1 MLRVLIV
8 DDEKIERQGV
18 RFLLSRQVSDA
29 EIYEAENGQKAMIL
43 IRQYSIDLLLSDVK
57 MPVMSGLELAQ
68 QVRRYSPCTEIVI
81 FSGYNDFSYAREA
94 LRSGVS
100 DYVLKPVDPTEFAR
114 TIQRVVSKIYEKQ
127 EQSRQEVRRLQELRK
142 YFLLTYLH
150 TGNKAALESLQSL
163 DCEDGQSQDEDE
175 DREFGDAKVRCS
187 RNWHKMMLLHVSDS
201 LFETCEDT
209 LLQEIHRA
217 MEMRFF
223 YLNISA
229 GEAVVFFCDRYADYE
244 KRAGRLLAGLK
255 ERLRVRSYAALSGD
269 IESLSALPA
278 MMRELEDM
286 MEGEFYET
294 EPTVFTCGYS
304 GKSAASIRDDSRLL
318 EQLKED
324 MQYRDIPH
332 LRQCFLLLKEKY
344 ADNRRYSQMYVKFI
358 FSNLLK
364 IVMEGRATLS
374 ENELSAYVDK
384 LYRAK
389 NMDTV
394 RAIVEEQL
402 EYTIRFLQDSSM
414 RFREEITRVKAYI
427 LHHYMDDLSVEELA
441 KLVWLSPGYLSS
453 LFKEETGVT
462 LNRFIKEIRM
472 EKARELLESTT
483 MKVTD
488 IAASVGFANSSYF
501 TRSFR
506 EYFGYTPEAC
516 RRDCTARE
524 AHPVY

>member
-18 RFLLSRQVSDA
+18 RFLLSRQIADA
-29 EIYEAENGQKAMIL
+29 EIYEAENGQKAMTL
-43 IRQYSIDLLLSDVK
+43 IRQHCIDLLLSDVK

-68 QVRRYSPCTEIVI
+68 QVSRCSPGTEIVI

-94 LRSGVS
+94 LRSGVA

-114 TIQRVVSKIYEKQ
+114 TIEKVISKIHDKQ
-127 EQSRQEVRRLQELRK
+127 EHSRQEVRRLQELRK

-150 TGNKAALESLQSL
+150 TGSKAALESLQSL
-163 DCEDGQSQDEDE
+163 EGEDEQTYSESE
-175 DREFGDAKVRCS
+175 DREFCDAKVKSS
-187 RNWHKMMLLHVSDS
+187 RNWHKMMLLHVSDG
-201 LFETCEDT
+201 LFETCEET
-209 LLQEIHRA
+209 VLREIYRA
-217 MEMRFF
+217 MGMRFF
-223 YLNISA
+223 YLNISG
-229 GEAVVFFCDRYADYE
+229 GEAVFFFCDRYADYE
-244 KRAGRLLAGLK
+244 ERAGRLLAVL
-255 ERLRVRSYAALSGD
+255 EDSLHVRSYAALSGD
-269 IESLSALPA
+269 IESTSSLPA

-286 MEGEFYET
+286 MEGKFYET
-294 EPTVFTCGYS
+294 EPTVFTRGDS
-304 GKSAASIRDDSRLL
+304 GKSVAAIRDDSRLI
-318 EQLKED
+318 EQIKED

-332 LRQCFLLLKEKY
+332 LRQCFRMLKEKY
-344 ADNRRYSQMYVKFI
+344 ADNRQYSQMYVKFI

-374 ENELSAYVDK
+374 EDELSTYVDK

-394 RAIVEEQL
+394 RTIVEEQL
-402 EYTIRFLQDSSM
+402 EDTIRFLQESSM
-414 RFREEITRVKAYI
+414 SFREEITRVKAHI
-427 LHHYMDDLSVEELA
+427 LHHYMDELSVEELA

-488 IAASVGFANSSYF
+488 IAASVGFSNSSYF

-516 RRDCTARE
+516 RRDCAVRDSQ
-524 AHPVY
+524 PVY